1 MHSSAVHSRPSENA
15 SAKMAWSSFST
26 ADDGDDGDDGDG
38 EACSPAGDGEAPFS
52 SSCSGAA
59 FFAAARLRGGIAVDA
74 LTICLYMYEHAWE
87 AALSR
92 WSFQI
97 WARLEARVPKISKAK
112 RGSQRCIDPT
122 SDGRV
127 SRNRHRLPEPR
138 DDLVRRG
145 YVVVHSFNRTRIR
158 FSLSLSLSHSSSSSA
173 PSASTTRS
181 ASRGRGS
188 RVSARRRGAG
198 RHRRIRAGRV
208 GRARRGPAATAVLL
222 LASAPELP
230 ARRVSRCR

>member
-1 MHSSAVHSRPSENA
+1 MSVYVR
-15 SAKMAWSSFST
+15 
-26 ADDGDDGDDGDG
+26 
-38 EACSPAGDGEAPFS
+38 
-52 SSCSGAA
+52 
-59 FFAAARLRGGIAVDA
+59 
-74 LTICLYMYEHAWE
+74 
-87 AALSR
+87 
-92 WSFQI
+92 
-97 WARLEARVPKISKAK
+97 ARVGGGSVEMVVSNLGSTRGSSPQNQQSK
-112 RGSQRCIDPT
+112 GSQRCIDPT

-138 DDLVRRG
+138 DGLVRRG

-158 FSLSLSLSHSSSSSA
+158 FSLSLSLSLSHSSSSSA